1 MYVHKILYVFLLL
14 TCSQCVGSCKWV
26 HPHLVLL
33 GRLHLQIKKGM
44 AELQIFFQ
52 CCTWFCYSLHSL
64 LAVCDLVYIYTY
76 PFQYSRDLVIVQV
89 DRHRDN
95 MTSYILFLR
104 ITPFLP
110 NWFINVVSPVINVPL
125 WTFFFATVL
134 GKLLLW
140 LTELPLTLNKL
151 WLSFCETC
159 LFFLSFFIQFSW
171 GFFKLTFVRVRYFWL
186 DRT

>member
-1 MYVHKILYVFLLL
+1 M
-14 TCSQCVGSCKWV
+14 
-26 HPHLVLL
+26 
-33 GRLHLQIKKGM
+33 LHLILWQLCG
-44 AELQIFFQ
+44 LRFS
-52 CCTWFCYSLHSL
+52 Y
-64 LAVCDLVYIYTY
+64 VYIY
-76 PFQYSRDLVIVQV
+76 PFQYSRDSVIVQV

-134 GKLLLW
+134 GKLPLG

-151 WLSFCETC
+151 
-159 LFFLSFFIQFSW
+159 
-171 GFFKLTFVRVRYFWL
+171 
-186 DRT
+186 